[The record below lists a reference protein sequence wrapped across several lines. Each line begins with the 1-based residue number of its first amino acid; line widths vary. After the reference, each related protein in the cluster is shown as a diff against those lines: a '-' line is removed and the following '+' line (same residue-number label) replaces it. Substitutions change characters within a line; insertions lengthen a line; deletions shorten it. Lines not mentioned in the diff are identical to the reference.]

1 MLRQV
6 QVVVEVEREGEVG
19 EVSREGEVGEVSRDT
34 TPIEDI
40 LKVF

>member
-6 QVVVEVEREGEVG
+6 QVVVEVGREEEVG

>member
-6 QVVVEVEREGEVG
+6 QVVVVVE
-19 EVSREGEVGEVSRDT
+19 REGEVGEVSRDT